1 MDRRLPP
8 EYDGWLAHEPAFRRM
23 TTPELI
29 LEVQDGP
36 PHRRLAALSVIELAE
51 VPQETLEDWV
61 RTLPATEANELA
73 GAIPAQRQHVPC
85 DEDLRW
91 VDVARLGYE
100 RRRLPTF
107 LVMLFF
113 SLEAMHARKCKQ
125 SPAAWADVAGWLELT
140 CDDILAAGDGE
151 AFEDICLFVF
161 EIYLDHDELFEAFLA
176 VVGRHAGVAREV
188 SSNPSRFVAGLPPE
202 HQART
207 LKAAARAGGLPF
219 EASWALLR
227 ER

>member
-1 MDRRLPP
+1 MQRRLPP
-8 EYDGWLAHEPAFRRM
+8 EYDGWLGHEPAFRRL

-36 PHRRLAALSVIELAE
+36 PDRRLAALSVIDLVE

-61 RTLPATEANELA
+61 RTLPDTEANELA

-107 LVMLFF
+107 LVMLFS
-113 SLEAMHARKCKQ
+113 SLDAMEARKCKEAA
-125 SPAAWADVAGWLELT
+125 AAWTDVSGWLELT
-140 CDDILAAGDGE
+140 CDDVLAAGDSE
-151 AFEDICLFVF
+151 TFEDICLFVF
-161 EIYLDHDELFEAFLA
+161 ENYLDHDDVFESFLA
-176 VVGRHAGVAREV
+176 VVGRHPAVATEV
-188 SSNPSRFVAGLPPE
+188 SSNPSRFLAGLPPE
-202 HQART
+202 HQVRT

-219 EASWALLR
+219 DSSWALLR
-227 ER
+227 EI